1 MKSRPTLPLAQ
12 AVGLI
17 AAAVVIYSIR
27 GAVGSELELTGPK
40 YNVPRQGR
48 LGLPGPTD
56 AAAAEKR

>member
-1 MKSRPTLPLAQ
+1 MPLAQ

-27 GAVGSELELTGPK
+27 GAVGFELEPTGPK

-48 LGLPGPTD
+48 PGLPGPTD

>member
-27 GAVGSELELTGPK
+27 GAVGSELEPTGPK
-40 YNVPRQGR
+40 YNVPRQG
-48 LGLPGPTD
+48 LDLPGPTD

>member
-27 GAVGSELELTGPK
+27 GAV
-40 YNVPRQGR
+40 
-48 LGLPGPTD
+48 
-56 AAAAEKR
+56 